1 MPPLVLW
8 KGASVR
14 TNDYKLL
21 DRLIGERY
29 RIGGTEFYVHKYLGP
44 MPQGNTGDFTQ
55 PNTALNAV
63 NNDESNVL
71 EIQDTLNMEIRDRK
85 YADDVF
91 SLKGHYQLSDTEFD
105 LRQFG
110 LFLSNSTIFITFH
123 LNDMVNSMGR
133 TLMSGDVIEIPHRID
148 DLALGD
154 FSLTK
159 YYVVQEGSRPAEGYS
174 PTWWPHMWRV
184 KCDPMTDSQEF
195 RDILQK
201 PATDINGDPIP
212 NPNGTGEL
220 TLADILS
227 TYNREIQ
234 INDQIL
240 AQAIQE
246 VPFKNL
252 QGQQFYVLA
261 GDLQKPVTIWAGD
274 GIPPNQSK
282 PVATG
287 TSFPAGAPAGD
298 WILRIDY
305 NPPQLY
311 ERIKLPNE
319 SLPTNNI
326 PRSDDKYAW
335 RLHEIDYRTS
345 WAPANTVLTS
355 FINNAGTETT
365 LEDGSVVPERQNI
378 RTVVKAK
385 LDPDII

>member
-1 MPPLVLW
+1 MPPLTLW

-55 PNTALNAV
+55 PNTALNAA
-63 NNDESNVL
+63 NTDESNVL

-91 SLKGHYQLSDTEFD
+91 SLKGHYALSDTEFD

-123 LNDMVNSMGR
+123 LNDMVNSIGR
-133 TLMSGDVIEIPHRID
+133 TLMSGDVIEIPHRRD

-184 KCDPMTDSQEF
+184 KCDPLTDSQEF

-227 TYNREIQ
+227 TYNKELQ

-240 AQAIQE
+240 AQATQE

-287 TSFPAGAPAGD
+287 IAFPPMAPAGD
-298 WILRIDY
+298 WLLRIDY

-311 ERIKLPNE
+311 ERIRLPND
-319 SLPTNNI
+319 SAASNNTALP
-326 PRSDDKYAW
+326 SDKYAW

-365 LEDGSVVPERQNI
+365 LQDGSVVPERQNI